1 MPSSGRK
8 GDRLRWKEPAYK
20 YAKQLFNIHALSS
33 TASGNPVAEPPS
45 NGDPKKPEVSRGLG
59 TEGALVE
66 IRVCR
71 VVFDNPHQ

>member
-20 YAKQLFNIHALSS
+20 YAKQLFNIHALSPS
-33 TASGNPVAEPPS
+33 LLRRQLPS

-71 VVFDNPHQ
+71 VVFDNQHQ